1 MGLAA
6 VCGLSTLHW
15 CCELFVSALSHTGED
30 GKNASNHSML
40 VKLKVFQEDDG
51 HQAEFGFRLHAVP
64 RIGVRGTDSFA

>member
-1 MGLAA
+1 
-6 VCGLSTLHW
+6 
-15 CCELFVSALSHTGED
+15 
-30 GKNASNHSML
+30 ML